1 MIKKNLAPQNLRGL
15 IFLKFLFVSGF
26 SESGSLTF
34 SGIQQSLTDSERL
47 RCNLKEFILV
57 DEIDGLFQTENS
69 WWS

>member
-1 MIKKNLAPQNLRGL
+1 MIKKIKPANLARLE
-15 IFLKFLFVSGF
+15 FYLKISICFRL

-34 SGIQQSLTDSERL
+34 SGIQQSLTDTERF